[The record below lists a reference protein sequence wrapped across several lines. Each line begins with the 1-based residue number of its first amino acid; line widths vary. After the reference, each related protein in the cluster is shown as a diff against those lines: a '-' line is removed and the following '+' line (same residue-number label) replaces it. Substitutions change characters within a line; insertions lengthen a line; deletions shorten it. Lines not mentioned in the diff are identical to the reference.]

1 MPYKRKSTKYKRKAK
16 RRTRKRAALKGG
28 NNPIV
33 FYNKYHYGD
42 HILNLKFLFNI
53 SNKIKEKGVKV
64 KYLYDSNYIK
74 NIDELQRYVNPET
87 VELEALTPTLPE
99 SAIELWMG
107 NGVEGKAAACS
118 ENCIFDKYFT
128 EFYTMILSKLGID
141 PAGINVSLYQDEPYL
156 QDIYNKL
163 DPKFK
168 DLDILIINA
177 TPNSGQIMYDK
188 KKVDAMCSHL
198 AKKFKIA
205 VTTPLDEDK
214 SVVCTMTENLKLQD
228 IGAISTHTKYIVG
241 VHSGPLMACYTAAT
255 KANVKK
261 WIIFHDG
268 NITCSEINSAT
279 FKSDYDFGT
288 IEKNIK

>member
-64 KYLYDSNYIK
+64 KYIYDSNYIK

-87 VELEALTPTLPE
+87 VELEALTSTLPE
-99 SAIELWMG
+99 SAIDLWMG
-107 NGVEGKAAACS
+107 KAIEGKAAACS

-141 PAGINVSLYQDEPYL
+141 PAGIDVSLYQDEPYL

-177 TPNSGQIMYDK
+177 APHSGQFNYDK
-188 KKVDAMCSHL
+188 KKMDAMCSHL

-261 WIIFHDG
+261 WIIFNDWGINH
-268 NITCSEINSAT
+268 SEINNVILT
-279 FKSDYDFGT
+279 HNYDHG
-288 IEKNIK
+288 IVEQHIK